1 MREGRGG
8 SRIISSA
15 IGEIIKEE
23 ASKIGR
29 KVRFMNFCGTHEWTT
44 VHYGLRTLMPE
55 NVELVAGPGCPV
67 CITPSYYI
75 EKAIE
80 LSMKGIRVYSFGDAY
95 KLPAL
100 KSINGARS
108 LSDARSAGGNVSIV
122 YSFLD
127 AVRDAEKYKKESV
140 FLGIGFETTAPSYAI
155 LFYNNKVP
163 ENLFFMSVLRL
174 TPPAARYALDYAAGR
189 GEGVD
194 GVIAP
199 GHVSSVI
206 GSDPWLFI
214 AKDFGIPA
222 VVSGFE
228 PTDVLIS
235 VAMLLKML
243 NRGEADVKIEYKRVV
258 KPYGNVKAKELI
270 NRVFEEEDAS
280 WRGLGFIEGSG
291 LDLSDD
297 FSDNNAFLHLVEK
310 QKEWSYDM
318 PPGCRCA
325 EVVLGVAKPTDCP
338 MFMRACTPSN
348 PFGPCMV
355 SMEGTC
361 AVWARFGGGGLADEI
376 AREIGGI

>member
-1 MREGRGG
+1 MREERGE
-8 SRIISSA
+8 SRVISSA
-15 IGEIIKEE
+15 LSEIIREE

-44 VHYGLRTLMPE
+44 VHYGLRTLMPG

-75 EKAIE
+75 EKAVE
-80 LSMKGIRVYSFGDAY
+80 LAMRGIRVYSFGDAY

-100 KSINGARS
+100 KPINGAKS

-127 AVRDAEKYKKESV
+127 AVKDAEEYRRDSV

-163 ENLFFMSVLRL
+163 RNLFFMSVLRL
-174 TPPAARYALDYAAGR
+174 TPPAARYALEYGASK
-189 GEGVD
+189 GEKVD

-199 GHVSSVI
+199 GHVSAVI
-206 GSDPWLFI
+206 GSDPWIFI

-222 VVSGFE
+222 VISGFE
-228 PTDVLIS
+228 PIDVLVS
-235 VAMLLKML
+235 VAMLLRML
-243 NRGEADVKIEYKRVV
+243 NRGEVDVKIEYNRVV
-258 KPYGNVKAKELI
+258 KPHGNIRAKELI

-291 LDLSDD
+291 LDLSDG
-297 FSDNNAFLHLVEK
+297 FSDNN
-310 QKEWSYDM
+310 
-318 PPGCRCA
+318 
-325 EVVLGVAKPTDCP
+325 
-338 MFMRACTPSN
+338 
-348 PFGPCMV
+348 
-355 SMEGTC
+355 
-361 AVWARFGGGGLADEI
+361 
-376 AREIGGI
+376 